1 MTEHVPARQVVAP
14 VGSVGRPAGRIPKRP
29 WWPDPGSTSMAD
41 DEDDRCPDDGDRRD
55 DLRRR
60 HTEEEPVVGLEG
72 LHGEADD
79 AVPDEEHEEQIPGS
93 ESVGEPPGD
102 PDQGDRTDEPGER
115 FVQGISAPSRR
126 PRSGGGALR
135 A

>member
-1 MTEHVPARQVVAP
+1 V
-14 VGSVGRPAGRIPKRP
+14 
-29 WWPDPGSTSMAD
+29 AD
-41 DEDDRCPDDGDRRD
+41 DEDGRRTEDGDGRH
-55 DLRRR
+55 DLRGGDS
-60 HTEEEPVVGLEG
+60 EDAPVVGLEG
-72 LHGEADD
+72 LHGEADG
-79 AVPDEEHEEQIPGS
+79 AVPDEEDEEQVTGS
-93 ESVGEPPGD
+93 KSAGEPPGD